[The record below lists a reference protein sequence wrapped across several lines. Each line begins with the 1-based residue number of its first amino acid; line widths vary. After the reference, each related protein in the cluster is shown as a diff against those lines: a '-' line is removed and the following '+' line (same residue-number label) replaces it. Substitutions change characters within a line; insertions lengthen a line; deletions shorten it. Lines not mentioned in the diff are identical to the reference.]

1 MGEHKPMNDRHRR
14 FVDEYL
20 IDLNAGKAAIRAG
33 YSETS
38 ARQIACELLAREDVQ
53 DAVADAIS
61 ARSERT
67 RVTADKVIRE
77 LARIGFSDLRAFCEW
92 GGHHVTLKSADILSD
107 DDAACV
113 EEVGE
118 TIGKDGSSTFK
129 IKLHS
134 KLRALELLG
143 KHTRAFDLEGDGNE
157 DKSLLIKLAYNLAEG
172 KSD

>member
-1 MGEHKPMNDRHRR
+1 MNERHKR
-14 FVDEYL
+14 FVEEYL
-20 IDLNAGKAAIRAG
+20 IDLNATKAAIRAG

-38 ARQIACELLAREDVQ
+38 AKQIACELMAREDVQ
-53 DAVADAIS
+53 DSVADLIA

-77 LARIGFSDLRAFCEW
+77 LARIGFSDLRMFCDW
-92 GGHHVTLKSADILSD
+92 GGHHVTLKAAGTLSD

-118 TIGKDGSSTFK
+118 TISKDGASTFK

-143 KHTRAFDLEGDGNE
+143 KHTRAFDLDGDGSD
-157 DKSLLIKLAYNLAEG
+157 DKSLLIKLAYSLAEG

>member
-1 MGEHKPMNDRHRR
+1 MNERHRR

-20 IDLNAGKAAIRAG
+20 IDLNAAKAAIRAG

-38 ARQIACELLAREDVQ
+38 ARQIACELMGREDVQ
-53 DAVADAIS
+53 EAVADAIA

-77 LARIGFSDLRAFCEW
+77 LARIGFSDLRMFCEW
-92 GGHHVTLKSADILSD
+92 GGSHVTLKDAETLSD

-118 TIGKDGSSTFK
+118 TISKDGSSTFK

-143 KHTRAFDLEGDGNE
+143 KHTRAFDIEDDGKD
-157 DKSLLIKLAYNLAEG
+157 DKSLLIKLAYSLAEG